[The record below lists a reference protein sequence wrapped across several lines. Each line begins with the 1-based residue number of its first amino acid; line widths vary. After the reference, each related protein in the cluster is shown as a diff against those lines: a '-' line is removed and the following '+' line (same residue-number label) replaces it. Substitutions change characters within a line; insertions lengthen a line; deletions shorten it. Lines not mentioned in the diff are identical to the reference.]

1 MLSRR
6 SLLAFAAASPLLTG
20 APKRYPVGL
29 EMYSVRTELEK
40 DLEGTI
46 RKVAAMG
53 FEDVEFYGPYYS
65 WTPAKAKEVRK
76 LLDHLNVTCLST
88 HNDSVSFK
96 PEGIQKAIDL
106 NRILGSRF
114 VVLATPGS
122 IHDLDGWKR
131 AAEMLSKAADR
142 LASANLRAGCHND
155 SKEFEPIEGQ
165 RPMDILATNTPHSV
179 MLQLDVG
186 HCVASGGDPVAF
198 IHEHPGRIRSLHL
211 KDWSPKLQWEALLGE
226 GVVPW
231 NKVFQAAEN
240 TGGVEFY
247 LIEHEG
253 HASAPFEAAR
263 ECLANYKRIHS

>member
-6 SLLAFAAASPLLTG
+6 SLLALAAASPFLNA

-46 RKVAAMG
+46 RKVAGIG

-65 WTPAKAKEVRK
+65 WSPAKAKEVRK
-76 LLDHLNVTCLST
+76 LLDDLNVTCLST
-88 HNDSVSFK
+88 HNLSVSFK

-106 NRILGSRF
+106 NSILGSRF
-114 VVLATPGS
+114 VVLATPGN

-131 AAEMLSKAADR
+131 TAEMLSKAADR
-142 LASANLRAGCHND
+142 FASANLRAGCHND
-155 SKEFEPIEGQ
+155 SMEFKSIEGQ
-165 RPMDILATNTPHSV
+165 RPMDILAANTPKSV
-179 MLQLDVG
+179 MLQLDIG
-186 HCVASGGDPVAF
+186 HCVASGGDPVSF
-198 IHEHPGRIRSLHL
+198 INEYPGRIRSLHL
-211 KDWSPKLQWEALLGE
+211 KDWSPRLQWETLLGE
-226 GVVPW
+226 GVVQW
-231 NKVFQAAEN
+231 NKVFQAAEK

-253 HASAPFEAAR
+253 HESAPFPAAR
-263 ECLANYKRIHS
+263 ECLANYKRIHG